1 MKSYIKRTNKKTN
14 EELYFMG
21 YVPLGALGQAE
32 HWIPT
37 PHEIELLES
46 SDIFVKLTT
55 STEGKYRYQLI
66 LKTS

>member
-1 MKSYIKRTNKKTN
+1 MKTYIKRTNKKTN

-37 PHEIELLES
+37 PHKIEFNEA
-46 SDIFVKLTT
+46 SDIFIKLTNA
-55 STEGKYRYQLI
+55 SEPKYRYQLI
-66 LKTS
+66 VKN